1 MLIYKVL
8 GLSLIGQWNQ
18 LLGNISFVR
27 VLRNKLC
34 LRVALS
40 LVIGTV
46 NNLHIGFKCGSI
58 NFYMQRKQTAK
69 YQHHGITPLR
79 FIKLRNHFPVIKSC
93 DKFSQ
98 LNKTSKLIQ
107 ARNFAFT
114 FPVVLVCIL
123 CKIRSFI
130 LEIYEDL
137 KNCLFADTRPW
148 VWD

>member
-1 MLIYKVL
+1 M
-8 GLSLIGQWNQ
+8 
-18 LLGNISFVR
+18 
-27 VLRNKLC
+27 
-34 LRVALS
+34 ALS
-40 LVIGTV
+40 IVIGTV

-123 CKIRSFI
+123 CKNRSFI
-130 LEIYEDL
+130 LEIYEPLISKSAKRFSKAGL
-137 KNCLFADTRPW
+137 KKLFVCRHPTLGLR
-148 VWD
+148 VGSVRILFCFG